1 MLMTDLWD
9 LGEFDQKGTAR
20 TKWGT
25 YDELKQLQK
34 VAKENDILL
43 YFDAVLNHKAS
54 ADETEKCRAIE
65 VEWEGR
71 NPLSLFANNRSNQ
84 ICRRGH

>member
-1 MLMTDLWD
+1 MTDLWD
-9 LGEFDQKGTAR
+9 LGEFDQKATVR

-54 ADETEKCRAIE
+54 ADETEKC
-65 VEWEGR
+65 
-71 NPLSLFANNRSNQ
+71 LSL
-84 ICRRGH
+84 IHI